1 MDERGMVTTRWHQ
14 ITARA
19 ASDPSGGCRFVH
31 DRPLQAIALTIGV
44 ASWWARCSA
53 GERTDAIALRLLTTG
68 RAAL

>member
-19 ASDPSGGCRFVH
+19 QHLTHRARRFVH

-44 ASWWARCSA
+44 GFVVGKMLA
-53 GERTDAIALRLLTTG
+53 GRED
-68 RAAL
+68 